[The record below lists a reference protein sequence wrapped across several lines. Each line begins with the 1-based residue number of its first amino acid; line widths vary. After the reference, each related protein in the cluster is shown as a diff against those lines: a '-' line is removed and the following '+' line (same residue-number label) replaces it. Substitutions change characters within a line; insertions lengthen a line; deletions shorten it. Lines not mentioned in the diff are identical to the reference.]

1 MKKVIALILICMML
15 ASTAACTCFRK
26 IESQLGEIVRPSETE
41 STDDAEPAQ
50 KPSESPDSAKTTE
63 ASAQE
68 PSEEP
73 EGDTAT
79 PEPAEEPK
87 HTTYT
92 VDNAVIADND
102 YCKVTLISG
111 TESASGDVAFKFLL
125 ENKTADKEQTFSID
139 DVAVNGW
146 IVSSGVYESVK
157 AGKKAND
164 TMTLTAS
171 DMKEYGLTSADKLA
185 FSLRVYDS
193 NDWSADNFV
202 DDTFTVYPTGMT
214 EAEVVSPERQK
225 TAKEMVVV
233 DNDKCAFVILDTYE
247 DSIWGYTL
255 SVYLENKSADKSMM
269 FSWDDV
275 SVNGF
280 MIDPF
285 WASSIPAGSKKLS
298 QISFDESKFADN
310 GIKDVGE
317 IEFELR
323 VYDNDDWGADDFVRD
338 IFTYRPGSAA
348 AEVQTTQPTEKPST
362 ETSGYTNADVVGT
375 WTLTSAKAMGMTLPA
390 SSLGL
395 EMSFTFNADGSA
407 SMYYDNETT
416 EGLTWKLEGN
426 LIKLGAYGIDL
437 YDFVFDG
444 KTLTL
449 HEDDNDVDMIF
460 EKN

>member
-15 ASTAACTCFRK
+15 ASTAACTCFKK
-26 IESQLGEIVRPSETE
+26 IESQLGEIVRPSETGP
-41 STDDAEPAQ
+41 TDDAEPAQ

-63 ASAQE
+63 APAQE

-111 TESASGDVAFKFLL
+111 TESASGDVTFKFLL
-125 ENKTADKEQTFSID
+125 ENKTADKEQMFSID

-164 TMTLTAS
+164 TMTLMAS

-247 DSIWGYTL
+247 DSFWGYTL
-255 SVYLENKSADKSMM
+255 SVYFENKSADKSMM

-285 WASSIPAGSKKLS
+285 WANSIPAGSKKLS
-298 QISFDESKFADN
+298 KIGFDESKFADN
-310 GIKDVGE
+310 GIKDVEE
-317 IEFELR
+317 IEFELK
-323 VYDNDDWGADDFVRD
+323 VYDDDNWSTPDFVKD
-338 IFTYRPGSAA
+338 TFTYRPGGAA
-348 AEVQTTQPTEKPST
+348 SGKTAEATEKPT
-362 ETSGYTNADVVGT
+362 NGTAQYTIADIVGT
-375 WTLTSAKAMGMTLPA
+375 WTLTSAKTMGITIPTSA
-390 SSLGL
+390 LGM
-395 EMSFTFNADGSA
+395 EMSFTFNADGTA
-407 SMYYDNETT
+407 SMYYDNNTT

-426 LIKLGAYGIDL
+426 VVKLGAYGVDL

-444 KTLTL
+444 ETLTV
-449 HEDDNDVDMIF
+449 HEDDNDVDLIF
-460 EKN
+460 SK